1 MLESS
6 ITAEF
11 SGQQFCDLPE
21 FQNEFGMGWNGNH
34 TELENGSWGPRFDGS
49 MQLWG
54 NVYNN
59 SQKLK
64 PYVAMPDNIKDFFD
78 AGFRYSNSL
87 SFNGATDKSD
97 YYVSF
102 SQISDDGMIPTD
114 ADSYDKYTF
123 SARGSHKQE
132 R

>member
-1 MLESS
+1 
-6 ITAEF
+6 
-11 SGQQFCDLPE
+11 
-21 FQNEFGMGWNGNH
+21 
-34 TELENGSWGPRFDGS
+34 

-123 SARGSHKQE
+123 SARGSHKAGAFDILFFTE
-132 R
+132 LRLSKE

>member
-1 MLESS
+1 
-6 ITAEF
+6 
-11 SGQQFCDLPE
+11 
-21 FQNEFGMGWNGNH
+21 
-34 TELENGSWGPRFDGS
+34 

-102 SQISDDGMIPTD
+102 SQISDDGMIRQMLT
-114 ADSYDKYTF
+114 ATINILF
-123 SARGSHKQE
+123 LHAAAIRQE

>member
-1 MLESS
+1 
-6 ITAEF
+6 
-11 SGQQFCDLPE
+11 
-21 FQNEFGMGWNGNH
+21 MGWNGNH

-123 SARGSHKQE
+123 IKRITLLLRDKVCPC
-132 R
+132 